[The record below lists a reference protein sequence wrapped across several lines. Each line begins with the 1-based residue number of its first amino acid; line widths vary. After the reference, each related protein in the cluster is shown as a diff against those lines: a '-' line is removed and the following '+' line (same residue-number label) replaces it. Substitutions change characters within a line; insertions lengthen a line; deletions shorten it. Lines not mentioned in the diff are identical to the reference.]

1 MKLLLERKWKKPNY
15 TIGILYIDGN
25 RFCEAIEDTDRG
37 INNSMTEAEI
47 LRIKKPNITAIPTG
61 VYPIDLNTV
70 SSRFGKVPFYV
81 SVCKGKLP
89 RLQNVKGYSGVL
101 IHCGNTEKDSSGCI
115 ICGENKVKGKVINS
129 KETFKRLYKLL
140 QDSYN
145 RGEKIT
151 IEIR

>member
-81 SVCKGKLP
+81 SVCKGRLP

>member
-37 INNSMTEAEI
+37 INNSMAEAEI